1 MADKYRLMY
10 EFVFSKMLISRYTIT
25 HKISNKIIPPD
36 AILVLFLLQIEYQ
49 RIKIMKTSHST

>member
-1 MADKYRLMY
+1 MY
-10 EFVFSKMLISRYTIT
+10 EFVFSEMLISRYTIT

-49 RIKIMKTSHST
+49 RIKIMKTSHIT